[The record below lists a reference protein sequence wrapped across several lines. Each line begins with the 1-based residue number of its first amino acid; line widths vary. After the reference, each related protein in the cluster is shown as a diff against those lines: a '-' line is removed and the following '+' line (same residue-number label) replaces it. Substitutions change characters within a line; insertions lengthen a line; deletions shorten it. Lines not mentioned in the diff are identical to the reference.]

1 MSFNRFSCCL
11 SHFNVCMSLSDS
23 GWLITWQESG
33 NRPYKVGSM
42 PIKHG
47 HCSPVFGDHLLTGRV
62 DSPFQH
68 FWIITSVDFCIDT
81 GGHFSHWDLQHAGFL
96 KDCFKGMEL
105 QDFYCVVLKG
115 SSDAKF
121 TFTCCLNI
129 NVCWQCLYTSTL

>member
-1 MSFNRFSCCL
+1 MTLGDS
-11 SHFNVCMSLSDS
+11 SHDRN
-23 GWLITWQESG
+23 QEID
-33 NRPYKVGSM
+33 R
-42 PIKHG
+42 IKEAA
-47 HCSPVFGDHLLTGRV
+47 CQTSTDIAHLLTGRV

-96 KDCFKGMEL
+96 KDCFNGMEL